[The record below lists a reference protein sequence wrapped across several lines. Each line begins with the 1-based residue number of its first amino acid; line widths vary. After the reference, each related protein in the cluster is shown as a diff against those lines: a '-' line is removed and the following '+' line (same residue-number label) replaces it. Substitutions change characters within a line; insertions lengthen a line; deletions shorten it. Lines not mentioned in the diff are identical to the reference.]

1 MTVPGHIKP
10 LLLVLTVLGGGYS
23 GSVKNSSIDQELDS
37 DGLLREM
44 YANVVGKHSTAA
56 EPRKLVWH
64 RICWELE
71 NTVRPKQG
79 EKYYTLNKVPQPTC
93 LLKEDKV
100 VLNADDL
107 ECSAMGG
114 RFETIEWCSYTL
126 NCDKNVSED
135 EGCND
140 INKDGVPAC
149 DSTRSCDI
157 KKLCDDPQ
165 SWLAEDFVLRC
176 SRQKKRVHRKLREK
190 NTVRMQQS
198 TWESGAPGIVRGS
211 RQLGRPQPSTPDT
224 EGSTNVTHLRQL
236 QQTCGTPTI
245 CTSGITSGCVW
256 TPDWTST
263 CDPCRATQAS
273 SYIDGTFGTAT
284 DEVRMHTHN
293 VFDTLYDLP
302 KTYLH
307 YGGGNQNAGNCFR
320 HAERMLIRAG
330 QYSPQLINK
339 LILYDEDYG
348 STRPSTNF
356 GAASWS
362 GYVSTDGL
370 VCPNG
375 APTGCVCSVFPGVH
389 QVICPV
395 FEVHEHV
402 TRWMRT
408 FSTTSTRSTRCAD
421 GWANPNNVI
430 AQSELSTCTVHFDD

>member
-157 KKLCDDPQ
+157 TKLCDDPQ

-176 SRQKKRVHRKLREK
+176 SRQNK
-190 NTVRMQQS
+190 TS
-198 TWESGAPGIVRGS
+198 P
-211 RQLGRPQPSTPDT
+211 PQT
-224 EGSTNVTHLRQL
+224 EGEKQSEDATEHVGIG
-236 QQTCGTPTI
+236 GTGNSSGKPPTGK
-245 CTSGITSGCVW
+245 TTTQHSGHG
-256 TPDWTST
+256 
-263 CDPCRATQAS
+263 
-273 SYIDGTFGTAT
+273 
-284 DEVRMHTHN
+284 
-293 VFDTLYDLP
+293 
-302 KTYLH
+302 
-307 YGGGNQNAGNCFR
+307 
-320 HAERMLIRAG
+320 G
-330 QYSPQLINK
+330 QYERYTL
-339 LILYDEDYG
+339 
-348 STRPSTNF
+348 
-356 GAASWS
+356 AAI
-362 GYVSTDGL
+362 
-370 VCPNG
+370 
-375 APTGCVCSVFPGVH
+375 A
-389 QVICPV
+389 
-395 FEVHEHV
+395 
-402 TRWMRT
+402 
-408 FSTTSTRSTRCAD
+408 
-421 GWANPNNVI
+421 ANMWY
-430 AQSELSTCTVHFDD
+430 TYYMY

>member
-1 MTVPGHIKP
+1 V
-10 LLLVLTVLGGGYS
+10 
-23 GSVKNSSIDQELDS
+23 
-37 DGLLREM
+37 
-44 YANVVGKHSTAA
+44 A
-56 EPRKLVWH
+56 
-64 RICWELE
+64 
-71 NTVRPKQG
+71 
-79 EKYYTLNKVPQPTC
+79 
-93 LLKEDKV
+93 
-100 VLNADDL
+100 
-107 ECSAMGG
+107 
-114 RFETIEWCSYTL
+114 
-126 NCDKNVSED
+126 
-135 EGCND
+135 
-140 INKDGVPAC
+140 
-149 DSTRSCDI
+149 
-157 KKLCDDPQ
+157 
-165 SWLAEDFVLRC
+165 
-176 SRQKKRVHRKLREK
+176 
-190 NTVRMQQS
+190 
-198 TWESGAPGIVRGS
+198 
-211 RQLGRPQPSTPDT
+211 
-224 EGSTNVTHLRQL
+224 
-236 QQTCGTPTI
+236 
-245 CTSGITSGCVW
+245 VW
-256 TPDWTST
+256 TPGWTST

-273 SYIDGTFGTAT
+273 FYIDGTFGTAT

-402 TRWMRT
+402 TKWMRT